1 MIYIFEAT
9 SIGLRRLQQ
18 LSGYPTK
25 FQATLIEFIMHFKGT
40 LIAFEATS
48 IALWL
53 TILRLPQ
60 LIWLP
65 KDFEAT
71 LIDFEDT
78 SKES

>member
-1 MIYIFEAT
+1 MD
-9 SIGLRRLQQ
+9 
-18 LSGYPTK
+18 
-25 FQATLIEFIMHFKGT
+25 FIIHFKGT

-60 LIWLP
+60 IIWLP

-71 LIDFEDT
+71 LIDFED
-78 SKES
+78 KES